1 MSGRGGY
8 RQVNPHCNSGT
19 FLTVGCPR
27 PARELDATSAAR
39 YGGRTMASTSEDY
52 SASDWT
58 QQSMLNDL
66 MQQKWLLAG
75 GAAFIAALWLF
86 SRRRSAPEEQA
97 ARRLVRDWRNV
108 DDVTD
113 VRDILGDNLPTI
125 LRPAL
130 LTALDEIENIVHR
143 WFRQAEREIQRL

>member
-1 MSGRGGY
+1 
-8 RQVNPHCNSGT
+8 
-19 FLTVGCPR
+19 
-27 PARELDATSAAR
+27 
-39 YGGRTMASTSEDY
+39 MASTSEDY

-66 MQQKWLLAG
+66 MQQKWLVAG
-75 GAAFIAALWLF
+75 GAAVLVVLWLF

-130 LTALDEIENIVHR
+130 LTALEEIEHIVHR